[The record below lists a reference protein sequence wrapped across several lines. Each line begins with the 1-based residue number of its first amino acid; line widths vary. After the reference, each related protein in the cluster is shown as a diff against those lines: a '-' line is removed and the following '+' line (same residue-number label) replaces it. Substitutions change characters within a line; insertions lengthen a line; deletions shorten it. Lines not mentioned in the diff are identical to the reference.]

1 MLWVDGQISSYFF
14 PLKISIPTRWTY
26 KEKEHQLPSIPWSQM
41 PLKSVLRVPY
51 GASCPLRATREMR
64 FSSHPLL
71 AVREQP
77 KPREGPS
84 RILSHFRSSTIRNEW
99 KLQSSSSIAFQRK
112 VKLNM
117 VDFWYVTV
125 HRTFISRS
133 SCCVK
138 QNSADDNRKGK
149 GNGSGHVLRWKQLP
163 PLLMPAAAAQSS
175 SLQPTLLSSLH
186 SYNCFSI

>member
-51 GASCPLRATREMR
+51 GASCPLRATCEMR

-71 AVREQP
+71 AVWEQP

-84 RILSHFRSSTIRNEW
+84 RILSHFRSSTIKKW
-99 KLQSSSSIAFQRK
+99 
-112 VKLNM
+112 VKA
-117 VDFWYVTV
+117 TV
-125 HRTFISRS
+125 LIFHRFPT
-133 SCCVK
+133 
-138 QNSADDNRKGK
+138 QGK
-149 GNGSGHVLRWKQLP
+149 AQYGWLLVCDCSQDIYFMSQLLCETEQCRWQ
-163 PLLMPAAAAQSS
+163 QEG
-175 SLQPTLLSSLH
+175 
-186 SYNCFSI
+186 